1 MTKRRTKK
9 CNLLINL
16 PGGFFT
22 TPSLK
27 AVFQRFEKKANVRK
41 TSWNTPE
48 EIAADLAWADAVVM
62 WSWPVLKAET
72 LAQAPNLEFAGHI
85 NISLTGARHEL
96 EHGLTI
102 SEVRHGWSPAVAEM
116 ALTLALAGLR
126 KTSAYH
132 MAMRQGTEA
141 WVGSF
146 PDSIDPQERQLTGRT
161 VGIVGLGRIGQRL
174 AELLAPFHVQLR
186 AFDPYLPK
194 AVAAQYGAKLVTLKE
209 LIGKSDVV
217 VLCAANT
224 EGARNLL
231 GKAEIAALRPNAV
244 LVNVGRS
251 LLIDMPA
258 LAKRLRRG
266 DLVAMLDVFDKEP
279 LEADS
284 VFRSLP
290 NAYLTPHRAGGVME
304 SVERLLSMLAD
315 DFEAWQQKKP
325 LQYALSEKAIPSLS
339 DNG

>member
-1 MTKRRTKK
+1 MTVKK

-22 TPSLK
+22 TPSLTP
-27 AVFQRFEKKANVRK
+27 VLQRFEKKADVRK

-48 EIAADLAWADAVVM
+48 EIVADLAWADAVVM
-62 WSWPVLKAET
+62 WSWPTLKEET
-72 LAQAPNLEFAGHI
+72 LSWAPKLKFAGHI

-96 EHGLTI
+96 AHGLAI
-102 SEVRHGWSPAVAEM
+102 SEARHGWSPAVAEM
-116 ALTLALAGLR
+116 ALTLMLAGLR

-132 MAMRQGTEA
+132 LAMRQRTES
-141 WVGSF
+141 WVRSF
-146 PDSIDPQERQLTGRT
+146 PDDIDPLERQLTGRS

-186 AFDPYLPK
+186 AFDPFLPK
-194 AVAAQYGAKLVTLKE
+194 AVAAQHGAKLVTLKE

-251 LLIDMPA
+251 LLVDMTA
-258 LAKRLRRG
+258 LAKRLRCG

-290 NAYLTPHRAGGVME
+290 NAYLTPHRAGGLME
-304 SVERLLSMLAD
+304 SVERLLTMLAD
-315 DFEAWQQKKP
+315 DFEAWQKKKP
-325 LQYALSEKAIPSLS
+325 LKYPLTVKALPSLS